1 MSVVARE
8 LLDQIRHLYK
18 TINTTNRLNKI
29 VFTVSIGAIGIS
41 IAVNYYIRLLS
52 IRKKRIM
59 NKSTLYEMVIV
70 LDLFNHEPSKLNTQ

>member
-8 LLDQIRHLYK
+8 LLEQMRHLYK
-18 TINTTNRLNKI
+18 TINATNRFNKI
-29 VFTVSIGAIGIS
+29 VFTVSIGAIGVS

-52 IRKKRIM
+52 IKKKRIM

-70 LDLFNHEPSKLNTQ
+70 LNFIQPRTI